1 MNLRRILAVQPGQP
15 ASDGAG
21 VRLNRVIG
29 GAGIERFDPFLM
41 LDEFSTENADDY
53 IAGFPPHPHRGFE
66 TVTYM
71 LEGRMRHEDHLGN
84 VGLLQGGDVQW
95 MTAARGII
103 HSEMPEQEQGAM
115 RGFQLWL
122 NLPAESKM
130 ADPEYRDIPN
140 VQIPRRRTEQNVEV
154 VVIAGTFKEGENR
167 QLGAVQRPHTEP
179 YILDLRLPAGS
190 SVRPELPAG
199 HRALLYVYQ
208 GVAQV
213 QQSHEVKAGRLV
225 RLDDQGDL
233 LIDSTEGAGVLL
245 IAGKPLHEPI
255 VQYGP
260 FVMNSREEIEQ
271 ALRDFRDGSFA

>member
-1 MNLRRILAVQPGQP
+1 
-15 ASDGAG
+15 
-21 VRLNRVIG
+21 
-29 GAGIERFDPFLM
+29 
-41 LDEFSTENADDY
+41 
-53 IAGFPPHPHRGFE
+53 
-66 TVTYM
+66 
-71 LEGRMRHEDHLGN
+71 
-84 VGLLQGGDVQW
+84 
-95 MTAARGII
+95 
-103 HSEMPEQEQGAM
+103 M

-122 NLPAESKM
+122 NLPGRDKM
-130 ADPEYRDIPN
+130 AEPAYHDIPSA
-140 VQIPRRRTEQNVEV
+140 QIPRLRTEQNVEV

-167 QLGAVQRPHTEP
+167 QPGAVQRPYTEP

-190 SVRPELPAG
+190 SVRPELPTG

-208 GVAQV
+208 GDAQV